1 MRAGTI
7 SLVYR
12 TFSRGGSDGPFGLAA
27 FLPPSCGA
35 ASGASFAAFPFFCL
49 SSFLLTSILQ
59 WGLTP
64 LLDGG
69 SAFLARARAPAVCED
84 LVCDARV
91 FFAVL
96 ANDRNVRD
104 MYRGFFLD

>member
-12 TFSRGGSDGPFGLAA
+12 TLSRGGSDGPFGLAA

-35 ASGASFAAFPFFCL
+35 VAGASFAAFPFFCL

-59 WGLTP
+59 SIVGAVC
-64 LLDGG
+64 D
-69 SAFLARARAPAVCED
+69 RARALIERPYSHSIVFPHFLHD
-84 LVCDARV
+84 RTRRPSARTL
-91 FFAVL
+91 FA
-96 ANDRNVRD
+96 
-104 MYRGFFLD
+104 M

>member
-12 TFSRGGSDGPFGLAA
+12 TLNRGGSDGPFGLAA

-49 SSFLLTSILQ
+49 SSFLLTSFLLTSILQ
-59 WGLTP
+59 WSLTP
-64 LLDGG
+64 CLLDGV
-69 SAFLARARAPAVCED
+69 SAFLARAHASAVCED

-96 ANDRNVRD
+96 ANDR
-104 MYRGFFLD
+104 Y